1 MYAIRALLI
10 DVVENKRQAWVF
22 GRENLKANGAEIHS
36 AKNCMNRIVVIVS
49 EPRSLATTR
58 GHLLLALRTAGYEVH
73 AAAPIDAATVR
84 WLTENGIRFHPMPME
99 RASIVPF
106 GDTVLAF
113 RLYKKIR
120 ELEPQVVLTCAIK
133 PIVYGIP
140 AALVAGVSRRHALIT
155 GLGYAFTDRDK
166 SLRWRMVN
174 AVARLLY
181 AASLRAATTAT
192 FQNGDDRDDFRRLG
206 LLGQTPANVV
216 NGSGV
221 DLGRFKVAPLPQ
233 KPRFLMIAR
242 LLRDKGLAEYLGA
255 ARLVKAVR
263 PEARFDLVG
272 DKDPNP
278 AGFPVSA
285 VEAAVADGTIHYHGP
300 VEDVRRVI
308 AESRIF
314 VLPSYREG
322 TSRSVLEAMAMGRPV
337 ITTDAPGCRAPILP
351 GVNGLL
357 VPVGATAPL
366 AEAMIHLIDN
376 PNEAECMAKNSRSI
390 AEERY
395 DIEKVT
401 AHMMEIV
408 ETGKRAAE

>member
-1 MYAIRALLI
+1 
-10 DVVENKRQAWVF
+10 
-22 GRENLKANGAEIHS
+22 
-36 AKNCMNRIVVIVS
+36 MNRIVVVVS
-49 EPRSLATTR
+49 EPKSLATTR
-58 GHLLLALRTAGYEVH
+58 GHFLVALRLAGYEVH
-73 AAAPIDAATVR
+73 ALAPFDAMTVR
-84 WLTENGIRFHPMPME
+84 WLTENGIRFHPLPME
-99 RASIVPF
+99 RAAVAPL
-106 GDTVLAF
+106 GDTLLAF
-113 RLYKKIR
+113 RLYRKIR
-120 ELEPQVVLTCAIK
+120 KLKPRIVLSCAIK
-133 PIVYGIP
+133 PIVYGVP
-140 AALVAGVSRRHALIT
+140 AALIARVPRRHALVT

-166 SLRWRMVN
+166 SLRWRAVN

-192 FQNGDDRDDFRRLG
+192 FQNDDDRDDFRRLG
-206 LLGQTPANVV
+206 LLGRTPANVV

-221 DLGRFKVAPLPQ
+221 DLERFQVAPLPH

-263 PEARFDLVG
+263 PDACFDLVG
-272 DKDPNP
+272 DTDPNP
-278 AGFPVSA
+278 AGFPVSE
-285 VEAAVADGTIHYHGP
+285 VEAAVADGTIHYHGA
-300 VEDVRRVI
+300 VEDVRGVI
-308 AESRIF
+308 ADSRVY

-337 ITTDAPGCRAPILP
+337 ITTDAPGCRAPIVP

-366 AEAMIHLIDN
+366 AEAMIRLIDN
-376 PNEAECMAKNSRSI
+376 PDEAERMAKNSRRI

-395 DIEKVT
+395 DIRKVT

-408 ETGKRAAE
+408 EAGPRAAE